1 MTTRR
6 QIEASRRDAQAR
18 TGPTTEAGKAASS
31 DGSQEELR
39 NEPNSAQPLDPAP
52 SSGTRPAPVP
62 GSGQPRRRRL
72 PLRLARWPAESGE
85 NCETNPI
92 RRNPLIPRPVPAPR
106 D

>member
-6 QIEASRRDAQAR
+6 QIEASRRDAQVR
-18 TGPTTEAGKAASS
+18 IGPTTEAGKAASS
-31 DGSQEELR
+31 DGNQEELR

-72 PLRLARWPAESGE
+72 PLRLARWPAESGGE
-85 NCETNPI
+85 L
-92 RRNPLIPRPVPAPR
+92 RNEPNSAQPP
-106 D
+106 

>member
-52 SSGTRPAPVP
+52 
-62 GSGQPRRRRL
+62 GSGAPAIERPRLRVRRR
-72 PLRLARWPAESGE
+72 
-85 NCETNPI
+85 T
-92 RRNPLIPRPVPAPR
+92 RRRGQPSRSAFLTMPGLWRGGACPR
-106 D
+106 DSRGKWPVL